1 MARGGGGRIGN
12 SGNGNGNGNGNGSSS
27 NSNFPL
33 FGFIAG
39 QSLVNSGGGT
49 LSVCNADDDTFYC
62 ELVRGFNILKMF
74 LFIIFILFMVGY
86 GIYYFT
92 TILKFSSSSRRG
104 SRK

>member
-12 SGNGNGNGNGNGSSS
+12 SGSSGNGNRS

-74 LFIIFILFMVGY
+74 LFIIFILFIGGY

-92 TILKFSSSSRRG
+92 TIFKFSSSSRRG

>member
-12 SGNGNGNGNGNGSSS
+12 SGGSGNSD
-27 NSNFPL
+27 FPL

-39 QSLVNSGGGT
+39 QSLANSGGTT
-49 LSVCNADDDTFYC
+49 LSVCSPNDDTFYC
-62 ELVRGFNILKMF
+62 ELVRDFNILKMF

-92 TILKFSSSSRRG
+92 TFFKFSSSSRRG

>member
-12 SGNGNGNGNGNGSSS
+12 SGNGGNGGNGG

-74 LFIIFILFMVGY
+74 LFIIFILFIIVY
-86 GIYYFT
+86 GIYYFIQIFKPT
-92 TILKFSSSSRRG
+92 KRSKSSFF
-104 SRK
+104 